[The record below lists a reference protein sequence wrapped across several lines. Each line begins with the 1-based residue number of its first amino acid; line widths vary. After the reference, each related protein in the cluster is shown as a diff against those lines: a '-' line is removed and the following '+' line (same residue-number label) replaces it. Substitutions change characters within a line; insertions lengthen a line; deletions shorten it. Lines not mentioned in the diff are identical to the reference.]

1 MQMRFGRLLDRISG
15 GFAVIWQGYLSE
27 YGREAARLPVLAANV
42 AIRRTGA

>member
-1 MQMRFGRLLDRISG
+1 MRFGRLLDRISG

-27 YGREAARLPVLAANV
+27 YRREAARLPVLAANV